1 MKTLSKIL
9 TIIGILI
16 IMITAIFFILQ
27 KESIKKEASDEKRYQ
42 TIKKDID
49 KEMERYLYYIAPNCS
64 SENSGGH
71 LTHKD
76 LVYNNGFEKDKLL
89 DVDKKSY
96 CKAYIKYKCIEDGK
110 WDWKTTISCKNYQD
124 KDYKDWAEPFPDKN

>member
-9 TIIGILI
+9 IIIGILI
-16 IMITAIFFILQ
+16 IMIMAVFFILQ
-27 KESIKKEASDEKRYQ
+27 KEAIKKEASDEKRYQ

>member
-1 MKTLSKIL
+1 MKKLSKIL
-9 TIIGILI
+9 ITIGILI
-16 IMITAIFFILQ
+16 IMITGIFFILK

>member
-1 MKTLSKIL
+1 MKKLSGILITL
-9 TIIGILI
+9 GILI
-16 IMITAIFFILQ
+16 IMITAVFFILQ
-27 KESIKKEASDEKRYQ
+27 KESIKKEASNNKRYQ

-76 LVYNNGFEKDKLL
+76 LVYNNGFEKDETNASQYQPAIW
-89 DVDKKSY
+89 VKK
-96 CKAYIKYKCIEDGK
+96 
-110 WDWKTTISCKNYQD
+110 TPN
-124 KDYKDWAEPFPDKN
+124 N